1 MASLY
6 GGEGQG
12 GGNQPKRSAI
22 AIIALCNPKL
32 QTLNSEPGTQHLKLE
47 TKNPELQQANSKLG
61 TRNWE
66 PQTSPAAKYLLLGVV
81 LILGVGLDQL
91 TKFWVAQAI
100 SRYAVIPVIPDFF
113 NLVHVYNRGA
123 AFGLL
128 SSWPPEFVRYFFIL
142 TNLAIALVLFTLFY
156 RTPGHSRLFLWAYS
170 LVLSGAL
177 GNLIDRVRFGEVLD
191 FLDVYVGRHHW
202 PAFNVADSLIC
213 IGAGLLVLAMWR
225 CEGETDVSGSV

>member
-1 MASLY
+1 
-6 GGEGQG
+6 
-12 GGNQPKRSAI
+12 
-22 AIIALCNPKL
+22 
-32 QTLNSEPGTQHLKLE
+32 LKLE
-47 TKNPELQQANSKLG
+47 T
-61 TRNWE
+61 
-66 PQTSPAAKYLLLGVV
+66 SPSSKYLLLAVI

-100 SRYAVIPVIPDFF
+100 PRYAVIPVIPDFF

-128 SSWPPEFVRYFFIL
+128 STWPPEFVRYFFIV
-142 TNLAIALVLFTLFY
+142 TNLAIALVLLYLYY
-156 RTPGHSRLFLWAYS
+156 RTPGHCRLFLWAYS

-177 GNLIDRVRFGEVLD
+177 GNLIDRVRFGQVLD

-225 CEGETDVSGSV
+225 CEGETDVSSPV

>member
-1 MASLY
+1 
-6 GGEGQG
+6 
-12 GGNQPKRSAI
+12 
-22 AIIALCNPKL
+22 
-32 QTLNSEPGTQHLKLE
+32 LKLE
-47 TKNPELQQANSKLG
+47 TPKTEL
-61 TRNWE
+61 
-66 PQTSPAAKYLLLGVV
+66 QTSPASKYLLLGVI

-100 SRYAVIPVIPDFF
+100 PQYAVIPVIPDFF

-128 SSWPPEFVRYFFIL
+128 STWPSEFVRYFFII
-142 TNLAIALVLFTLFY
+142 TNLAIALVLFYLYY
-156 RTPGHSRLFLWAYS
+156 RTPGHCSLFLWAYS
-170 LVLSGAL
+170 LVLSGAM
-177 GNLIDRVRFGEVLD
+177 GNLIDRVRFGQVLD

-225 CEGETDVSGSV
+225 CEGETDVSAPV